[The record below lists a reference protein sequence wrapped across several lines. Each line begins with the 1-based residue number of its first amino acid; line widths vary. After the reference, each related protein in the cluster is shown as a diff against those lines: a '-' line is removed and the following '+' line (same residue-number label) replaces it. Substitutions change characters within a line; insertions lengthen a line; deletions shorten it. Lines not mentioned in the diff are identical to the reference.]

1 MLVFDVECFKE
12 DWLLVAL
19 DLTKKEKTVIHN
31 DREALQAFYE
41 KNKTNIWVGY
51 NVRGYDQYI
60 VKAILCDF
68 NPKTV
73 NDFIIKEHRK
83 GYEFSR
89 EFNKITLPIFDIMP
103 NPPVGLKTL
112 EGFMGVDIRETTV
125 PFDIDRELTP
135 KELEEVIF
143 YCSHDVECTAMVL
156 SKRLEEYT
164 SQLELVK
171 MFDMP
176 RTAMGK
182 TKAQL
187 SAEILGAVRTPSR
200 GDEFNYSIPTN
211 LKIVKY
217 QRVVDWF
224 KNAVTDNVRE
234 IDETL
239 KYYENLEKMT
249 KKQRDE
255 YEKFKKW
262 KLNPESRF
270 YKRSLEIDVAGAPH
284 VFGWGG
290 IHGAKKSYHEKGR
303 FINVD
308 VASYYPSMMIKYGFE
323 SRNIKNPAKYAEIY
337 HTRLEYKAKK
347 DKRANPMKIILNSSF
362 GATKDPYNKM
372 YDPMQA
378 NNICV
383 TGQLFLLDLLEQ
395 LENSKC
401 CDVVQLTIRV

>member
-1 MLVFDVECFKE
+1 MLERSLVMIIADFEVFKY
-12 DWLLVAL
+12 DWCMCGL
-19 DLTKKEKTVIHN
+19 DLTNKKKITIVN
-31 DREALQAFYE
+31 DRDELIRLYEENKKTIFVFY
-41 KNKTNIWVGY
+41 NGRN
-51 NVRGYDQYI
+51 YDQWI
-60 VKAILCDF
+60 FKAILCGF
-68 NPKTV
+68 NPKLV

-224 KNAVTDNVRE
+224 KNALTDNLRE

-239 KYYENLEKMT
+239 KYYENLEKLT

-290 IHGAKKSYHEKGR
+290 IHGAVANYHGKGR
-303 FINVD
+303 FINGD
-308 VASYYPSMMIKYGFE
+308 ISSMYPSIMIEYGFE
-323 SRNIKNPAKYAEIY
+323 SRNIKQPEKYAEIY
-337 HTRLEYKAKK
+337 HKRLAYKKVK
-347 DKRANPMKIILNSSF
+347 DKRQAPLKIVLN
-362 GATKDPYNKM
+362 
-372 YDPMQA
+372 
-378 NNICV
+378 V
-383 TGQLFLLDLLEQ
+383 
-395 LENSKC
+395 
-401 CDVVQLTIRV
+401 